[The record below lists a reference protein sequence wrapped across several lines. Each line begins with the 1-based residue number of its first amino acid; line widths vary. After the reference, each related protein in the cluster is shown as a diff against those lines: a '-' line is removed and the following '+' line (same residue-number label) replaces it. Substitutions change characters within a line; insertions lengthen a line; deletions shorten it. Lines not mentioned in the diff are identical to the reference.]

1 MKKSVKCLVI
11 SLLASL
17 LCVAPS
23 LADDSAAADQTAFDL
38 SGRLALLGTFDDDG
52 NAFDLDNARLKGNA
66 SRGIYSGTIQLQ
78 YSDSDL
84 FLKDGYIGAAFNDLA
99 NVKAGRFKM
108 PTDRDTTQSSY
119 DSITWNKNKVSS
131 KWLSPQRSS
140 RGDGVAISG
149 GVAAGEGA
157 SVTYYAGVFDGN
169 SSTGDAIYAARGT
182 LALAEVE
189 GLNIG
194 VTIQSQNDA
203 IAANKDFFGVGVDAQ
218 YTTNLKDAGAV
229 VVSGGWNDYDLDGAT
244 YFPGSGLNAGDG
256 FYVEG
261 SITLNDTSTVASIP
275 VSFQPFLKYQQ
286 FDFEGFSGD
295 QERWDAGV
303 NFLLEGVFESTK
315 LTVNWFDD
323 SSVTCCDNDGVLLG
337 IKTTF

>member
-1 MKKSVKCLVI
+1 MKKSVKCLVV
-11 SLLASL
+11 SLMASL

-23 LADDSAAADQTAFDL
+23 FAAEDAADKTAFDL
-38 SGRLALLGTFDDDG
+38 SGRLALLGTFDDNG

-66 SRGIYSGTIQLQ
+66 SRGIFSGTIQLQ

-108 PTDRDTTQSSY
+108 PTDRDSTQSSY
-119 DSITWNKNKVSS
+119 NSITWNKNKVSS
-131 KWLSPQRSS
+131 KWLSPQKSS

-169 SSTGDAIYAARGT
+169 STTGGAIYAGRGT
-182 LALAEVE
+182 LALAEVS
-189 GLNIG
+189 GLNVG
-194 VTIQSQNDA
+194 LTIQSQDDA
-203 IAANKDFFGVGVDAQ
+203 VAINKDFFGVGVDAQ
-218 YTTNLKDAGAV
+218 YTTDLKDAGAI

-244 YFPGSGLNAGDG
+244 YFPGTGLNAGNG

-261 SITLNDTSTVASIP
+261 AITLNQTVAVASIP
-275 VSFQPFLKYQQ
+275 VAFQPFLKYQQ